1 MNTENEAQV
10 QETAL
15 EMQGRHPKWAIHYG
29 TWTGQYIAL
38 PKFINASMITAESP
52 DVLEAKIANAEK
64 KSAA

>member
-1 MNTENEAQV
+1 MNADNEAQA

-15 EMQGRHPKWAIHYG
+15 DMQGRHPKWAIHYG

-38 PKFINASMITAESP
+38 PKFINAPMITAESSEA
-52 DVLEAKIANAEK
+52 LEAKLANAEK